1 MKFFF
6 DNNLSP
12 HLARA
17 VGAASLRDDVDVRHL
32 RDKFLP
38 NISDSEW
45 LGDLSRE
52 GGWTIISGDRRVLSH
67 PEERAAW
74 RQAGLTTFFLSQ
86 KAWHTNTYWEIVWR
100 FFRWW
105 PVVVDQADRVQAGA
119 AFEVPFAY
127 RQGRLRQL
135 PL

>member
-17 VGAASLRDDVDVRHL
+17 VGAASYRDNVEVVPL
-32 RDKFLP
+32 RDKFSP
-38 NISDSEW
+38 SISDSEW
-45 LGDLSRE
+45 LGNLSKE
-52 GGWTIISGDRRVLSH
+52 GGWTIVSGDRRVRTR

-86 KAWHTNTYWEIVWR
+86 KTWHTNTYWEIVWH

-105 PVVVDQADRVQAGA
+105 PVIVDQADRVQAGA
-119 AFEVPFAY
+119 AYEVPY
-127 RQGRLRQL
+127 GYSKGRLKQL

>member
-74 RQAGLTTFFLSQ
+74 
-86 KAWHTNTYWEIVWR
+86 HTNTYWEIVWR